1 MDWKK
6 TWLLYT
12 SQDIKEITSKYEE
25 LILSDNSTEDLLNGL
40 SEISNE
46 NFDKCILENENAR
59 VTVRVQSENKYI
71 AVSDT
76 IVAVS
81 YTHLQITKTQ
91 CCIGQKK

>member
-1 MDWKK
+1 M
-6 TWLLYT
+6 
-12 SQDIKEITSKYEE
+12 
-25 LILSDNSTEDLLNGL
+25 

-76 IVAVS
+76 IVVNGYLAESYGFTDSVEDSVS
-81 YTHLQITKTQ
+81 ALDVLDVYKRQVIDEAGEKQASNVVNKINLIR
-91 CCIGQKK
+91 CV